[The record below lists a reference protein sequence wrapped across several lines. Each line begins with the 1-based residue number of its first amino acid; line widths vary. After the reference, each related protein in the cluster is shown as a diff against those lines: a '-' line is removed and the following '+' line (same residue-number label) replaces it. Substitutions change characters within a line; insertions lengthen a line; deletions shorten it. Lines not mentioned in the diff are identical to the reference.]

1 LFLEN
6 SKKNRKYGALFP
18 FFKDVFG
25 DYLKNIFLPSAKK
38 YSQVGKKLLSES
50 MGFLTG

>member
-1 LFLEN
+1 MVLY
-6 SKKNRKYGALFP
+6 SLFP
-18 FFKDVFG
+18 RMFFG